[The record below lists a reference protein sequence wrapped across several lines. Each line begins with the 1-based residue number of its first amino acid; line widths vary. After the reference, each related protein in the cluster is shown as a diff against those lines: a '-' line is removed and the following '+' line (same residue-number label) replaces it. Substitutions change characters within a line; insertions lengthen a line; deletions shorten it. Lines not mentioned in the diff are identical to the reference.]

1 MDKSQLFGRRL
12 PLTQVP
18 AGGHGIPALRQVN
31 GRWQCQRCHQWVGPT
46 DQLPHGIPYCRH
58 CLNLGRLTTHTKLYT
73 IPEPNQFATLTSSP
87 LRWQGQLSP
96 QQKAAAQAVLRH
108 TQAKRDQ
115 LLWAVTG
122 AGKTEIGF
130 PALAWALQQGWR
142 VAWTSPRVDVC
153 LELAPRLA
161 QAIAVPQTVLYGG
174 QPVPYAYCPLTICT
188 THQLLRF
195 EAAFDWLIVDEVDA
209 FPLATSPLLQLAIQ
223 RAQKP
228 TGSHLYLTATPG
240 QDLQRQIRR
249 HQLAV
254 TYLPLRYHGY
264 LLPPLRVKLVGD
276 WRRQLDQRRL
286 PGKLIRQVRR
296 YQQTHQRYLLFV
308 PHVQDLARVHAA
320 LQHAGLDGGVTVHAA
335 DPKRQAK
342 VQAFRDH
349 HVNGLLT
356 TTILERGVTFPAV
369 CVLILGGDDP
379 VFATSALVQIAGRV
393 GRQRDH
399 PGGDVLCYA
408 TSQTRTIQR
417 AQAMINALN
426 RRGRRLGGRRP

>member
-1 MDKSQLFGRRL
+1 M
-12 PLTQVP
+12 
-18 AGGHGIPALRQVN
+18 
-31 GRWQCQRCHQWVGPT
+31 
-46 DQLPHGIPYCRH
+46 
-58 CLNLGRLTTHTKLYT
+58 
-73 IPEPNQFATLTSSP
+73 
-87 LRWQGQLSP
+87 
-96 QQKAAAQAVLRH
+96 
-108 TQAKRDQ
+108 
-115 LLWAVTG
+115 
-122 AGKTEIGF
+122 
-130 PALAWALQQGWR
+130 
-142 VAWTSPRVDVC
+142 
-153 LELAPRLA
+153 ELAPRLA

-174 QPVPYAYCPLTICT
+174 QPVPYVYCPLTICT

>member
-1 MDKSQLFGRRL
+1 M
-12 PLTQVP
+12 
-18 AGGHGIPALRQVN
+18 
-31 GRWQCQRCHQWVGPT
+31 
-46 DQLPHGIPYCRH
+46 PHRIPYCRH
-58 CLNLGRLTTHTKLYT
+58 CLNLGRLTSHTKLYT
-73 IPEPNQFATLTSSP
+73 IPEPNQFATLTHSP
-87 LRWQGQLSP
+87 LTWQGQLSP
-96 QQKAAAQAVLRH
+96 QQRIAAQAVLRL
-108 TQAKRDQ
+108 TQAGRNQ

-130 PALAWALQQGWR
+130 PALAWALQRGWR

-161 QAIAVPQTVLYGG
+161 RAFAVPQAVLYGD
-174 QPVPYAYCPLTICT
+174 QPRPYTYCPLTICT

-195 EAAFDWLIVDEVDA
+195 EAAFDWVIVDEVDA
-209 FPLATSPLLQLAIQ
+209 FPLATSPLLQLAVR

-254 TYLPLRYHGY
+254 TYLPLRHHGY
-264 LLPPLRVKLVGD
+264 LLPPLRVKLVAN
-276 WRRQLDQRRL
+276 WQSQLDQQRL
-286 PGKLIRQVRR
+286 PGNLLRQVRQ
-296 YQQTHQRYLLFV
+296 YQQTGQRYLLFV
-308 PHVQDLARVHAA
+308 PHVKDLARVQQA
-320 LQHAGLDGGVTVHAA
+320 LRRAGIEGGVTVHAA
-335 DPKRQAK
+335 DPQRQAK
-342 VQAFRDH
+342 VQAFRERR
-349 HVNGLLT
+349 VSGLVT

-369 CVLILGGDDP
+369 CVLILGGDDL
-379 VFATSALVQIAGRV
+379 VFSTAALVQIAGRV

-399 PGGDVLCYA
+399 PGGDVICYA

-426 RRGRRLGGRRP
+426 RRGRRLGGRCP